1 MEENTHTHTHTH
13 LNHFPLSLKLTQHFF
28 RLFITQLCKSTTCV
42 CVLVA
47 QSHPTLC
54 GPMDCSQPGST
65 VCGILQARILD
76 SLLQG
81 IFSTQESNP
90 RSPTLQADSLPSE
103 PPGMPIHQL
112 YFNTKGKKAQ
122 THFLLHH
129 RKKLSM
135 FTVVPR
141 LAHSRPAVSICS
153 MNE

>member
-1 MEENTHTHTHTH
+1 MEENTYTHTHTSE
-13 LNHFPLSLKLTQHFF
+13 SLPSTPETNTTFFF

-65 VCGILQARILD
+65 VRGILQARILD

-90 RSPTLQADSLPSE
+90 RSPILQADSLPSE

-112 YFNTKGKKAQ
+112 YFNTKGKKSPN
-122 THFLLHH
+122 TLLIAPQEKAEH
-129 RKKLSM
+129 
-135 FTVVPR
+135 V
-141 LAHSRPAVSICS
+141 HSCAMPSTQ
-153 MNE
+153 